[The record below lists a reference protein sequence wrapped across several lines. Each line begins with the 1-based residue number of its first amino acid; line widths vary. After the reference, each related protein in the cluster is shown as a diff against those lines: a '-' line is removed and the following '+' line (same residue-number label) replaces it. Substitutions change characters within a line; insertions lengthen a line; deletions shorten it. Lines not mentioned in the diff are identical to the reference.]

1 MLVLT
6 LQPYYENITDVYVLV
21 LFCYE
26 FFLVHMAPSSDS
38 KLYCVPKVWPK
49 LSAVKK
55 DLFSSGDLLGSIISS
70 MVPVAKPK
78 EEND

>member
-1 MLVLT
+1 
-6 LQPYYENITDVYVLV
+6 
-21 LFCYE
+21 
-26 FFLVHMAPSSDS
+26 MAPSSDS

-49 LSAVKK
+49 LSTVKK